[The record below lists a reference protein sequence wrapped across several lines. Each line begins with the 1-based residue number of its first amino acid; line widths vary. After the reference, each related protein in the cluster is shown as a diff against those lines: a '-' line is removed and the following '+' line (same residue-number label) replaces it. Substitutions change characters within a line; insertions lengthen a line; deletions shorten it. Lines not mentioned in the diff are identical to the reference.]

1 MPERLSLMEF
11 LQALLTDAGLRG
23 DFGDDPQGTL
33 AAHGLGDLT
42 PADVHDALV
51 LVQDIQTVDYSL
63 DAATAPP
70 PPPPAGDDHEAAVE
84 YLARYLAGPQDTGPA
99 EQWADPDRSLDTA
112 PLDGFGTGDDTG
124 YGAGSD
130 APADDGGPG
139 GFDLAADPAPA
150 GAYDIGHLDDLGHDF
165 GHGDFGRIEDLAEF
179 TGVPDLPDDVP
190 GGATTGPLRPTGLDG
205 PVQGPHPRTS
215 TRVPDP
221 RTGAH
226 PRLWTIPDGPDGSS
240 P

>member
-1 MPERLSLMEF
+1 VPETLSLMEF

-99 EQWADPDRSLDTA
+99 EQWTDPDRPVETA
-112 PLDGFGTGDDTG
+112 PLDGFGTGDHTG

-130 APADDGGPG
+130 APADDGDPG
-139 GFDLAADPAPA
+139 GLDRAPA
-150 GAYDIGHLDDLGHDF
+150 GADDIGHLDDFGTDF
-165 GHGDFGRIEDLAEF
+165 GNDYIGHVEDLAEF
-179 TGVPDLPDDVP
+179 TGIPDLPDDVP
-190 GGATTGPLRPTGLDG
+190 
-205 PVQGPHPRTS
+205 
-215 TRVPDP
+215 
-221 RTGAH
+221 
-226 PRLWTIPDGPDGSS
+226 DGSDDGS
-240 P
+240 APPYGA